1 MGLRAWHSL
10 AQDVQLTVED
20 DGSDPGRLDAGI
32 RRLARSCDLLLGPY
46 STQLMRA
53 AGPAAV
59 ETGSLLWNH
68 GSAGDDVQA
77 AWPGQIVS
85 VLTPASRYATPFLRR
100 LADQVI
106 RAPLWIADGRG
117 SLGKQVAAGA
127 KELALN
133 LELQVE
139 QLRPGDMLPSVESPQ
154 PWDLLCAGS
163 FQEDVA
169 RVNEAHDLSWPPRTL
184 CAVAAG
190 VREFGAAI
198 VRPEGVYGIAQW
210 VPGHVTASSLGP
222 AEADFLA
229 AYSRISGAPPD
240 YPAVQ
245 AAAAAVL
252 ATHCA
257 DVAGSL
263 EPDSLWSTAVRLE
276 TSTLFG
282 EFSID
287 PVSGVQS
294 KHETVLVRWT
304 KEGLAAAE

>member
-1 MGLRAWHSL
+1 M
-10 AQDVQLTVED
+10 ED

-53 AGPAAV
+53 AGPAAL

-85 VLTPASRYATPFLRR
+85 VLTPASRYAKPLLRR

-106 RAPLWIADGRG
+106 RAPLWIAEGRG
-117 SLGKQVAAGA
+117 GFGQQVAAGA
-127 KELALN
+127 RELARN
-133 LELQVE
+133 LDLQVE
-139 QLRPGDMLPSVESPQ
+139 RLRPGDMLPAVESPQ

-169 RVNEAHDLSWPPRTL
+169 RVNEARHLAWPPRAL
-184 CAVAAG
+184 CAIAAG
-190 VREFGAAI
+190 VREFGPAI

-210 VPGHVTASSLGP
+210 VSGHVTTSSIGP

-229 AYSRISGAPPD
+229 AYSRLGSAPPD

-252 ATHCA
+252 ATRCA
-257 DVAGSL
+257 DVAGSV
-263 EPDSLWSTAVRLE
+263 EPDRLWSTAVRLE

-287 PVSGVQS
+287 PVSGVQT

-304 KEGLAAAE
+304 TEGLAAAE